1 MALRFAGTLVKT
13 PVYGPDR
20 NPQPR
25 KLAERSAEGAR
36 RGGPSGLR
44 AEPLAKRLC
53 ISRGSFYW
61 HFTDVAEFH
70 RAVLERWELASVD
83 RPLARSTRP
92 GGDASPDA
100 DLPRLIEIA
109 FTSPT
114 ALKRAVHAWA
124 AVYPPAAVAV
134 AGVNRRRTALLAD
147 MFARAG
153 VPAREAEGRAGILYW
168 AYLGY
173 MTSSDGPASA
183 GWIGEIQ
190 VIFAFLPN

>member
-1 MALRFAGTLVKT
+1 MDRTEALSRDRWLDEALKVLAAAGH
-13 PVYGPDR
+13 
-20 NPQPR
+20 Q
-25 KLAERSAEGAR
+25 A
-36 RGGPSGLR
+36 LR
-44 AEPLAKRLC
+44 AEPLAKRLG

-61 HFTDVAEFH
+61 HFKDVAEFH

-92 GGDASPDA
+92 GGDGSPDA
-100 DLPRLIEIA
+100 DLRRLIEIA

-114 ALKRAVHAWA
+114 ALERAVHAWA
-124 AVYPPAAVAV
+124 AVFPPAAAAV

-153 VPAREAEGRAGILYW
+153 ATAREAGARAGILYW

-173 MTSSDGPASA
+173 MASSDGPASS
-183 GWIGEIQ
+183 GWISEIRGR
-190 VIFAFLPN
+190 FLAGLGGDFR